1 VTATTY
7 ARAVAALDSVAW
19 RGIMPGLERTRALL
33 AALGNP
39 HAGLRGALV
48 AGTNGK
54 GSVCATVDSVCRAA
68 GYRSVLLTSPHLTSY
83 CERIVRD
90 GSPITEAEFGALV
103 ARVWDA
109 AEALPDEF
117 QPTGFEVLTAAGI
130 LVAREAGAEVLVCEV
145 GLGGRLDS
153 TNVLDLGVAA
163 VTNVALDHQ
172 DLLGETIPEIA
183 REKAAIIKAGNRVVT
198 AATEPGLAAV
208 RARAAEVG
216 ATLTVVGA
224 GMAFTGRSAGMGGV
238 VVDTL
243 FDGRAVSVH
252 APLRGAFQVA
262 NIATAVAVCDAL
274 RATGIAA
281 NIDAAAVLRG
291 CENVRWRGRMEWI
304 DGEPPILID
313 GAHNPVG
320 MAAMVAAARE
330 LIGGRRC
337 VAVFAVMRNKDVES
351 MAAGL
356 RELTR
361 DVVVTAPAVERATP
375 PADLSRLF
383 DPPAESAADVKTALH
398 RARRLAGREGVIVVC
413 GSLYLV
419 GEVIELLGV

>member
-1 VTATTY
+1 VSTATY
-7 ARAVAALDSVAW
+7 ARAVATLDSVAW

-39 HAGLRGALV
+39 HVGLRGALV

-54 GSVCATVDSVCRAA
+54 GSVCATVDSICRAA
-68 GYRSVLLTSPHLTSY
+68 GYRSVLLTSPHLVSY

-90 GSPITEAEFGALV
+90 GVPIGETEFGALV
-103 ARVWDA
+103 ARVWKA
-109 AEALPDEF
+109 AEALPEEL

-130 LVAREAGAEVLVCEV
+130 LVAREADAEVLVCEV

-163 VTNVALDHQ
+163 ITNVALDHQ
-172 DLLGETIPEIA
+172 DLLGDTIPEIA
-183 REKAAIIKAGNRVVT
+183 REKAAIIKPGSRTVT
-198 AATEPGLAAV
+198 AASELGLAAV
-208 RARAAEVG
+208 RARVAEVG
-216 ATLTVVGA
+216 ATLTVLGDDVG
-224 GMAFTGRSAGMGGV
+224 FTGRSAGMRGV
-238 VVDTL
+238 VVDTV
-243 FDGRAVSVH
+243 FDGRPVTVH

-274 RATGIAA
+274 RATGIAVD
-281 NIDAAAVLRG
+281 IDAGAVLRG
-291 CENVRWRGRMEWI
+291 CENVRWRGRMDWI

-313 GAHNPVG
+313 GAHNPAG
-320 MAAMVAAARE
+320 MAAMVSAARE

-337 VAVFAVMRNKDVES
+337 VAVFAAMRNKDVES

-356 RELTR
+356 RELTG

-375 PADLSRLF
+375 PAELARLF
-383 DPPAESAADVKTALH
+383 DPPAESAVDVKTALD
-398 RARRLAGREGVIVVC
+398 RARLRAGRDGVVVAC
-413 GSLYLV
+413 GSLYLA